1 MLQKIETGKDQV
13 KSRLKEAIY
22 HPIVDKFFREYD
34 SSGCLGEYCNFIGRL
49 SKPARNM
56 LVDTSA
62 TQVHK
67 EKSVI
72 PLLVARNYGF
82 DPGRAVRVGVATEV
96 MWGLSTVADDIL
108 DNDLLRNEQPS
119 MWAQHGFEATNQH
132 ISEILN
138 AIFEYLDLSVGRDA
152 LLLAKGYVQEGL
164 ESIGR
169 HKRMG
174 LATSPDEILCNY
186 AERDGF
192 HTFLPVQTLGNWE
205 NGGLSECAKSLMLG
219 MSLFNQAGQVAN
231 DTSDMRAG
239 KKGVARFSDMREG
252 RVTIAIATLY
262 SLVSGS
268 AKAQVEQLFGSQ
280 REYSLYERN
289 VLAEMIEKSVFVPQ
303 MARRIVD
310 TYERSRAVLQQHFM
324 PQDFNLVEEWIAY
337 KTEKY
342 V

>member
-1 MLQKIETGKDQV
+1 MLQEIETERAQV
-13 KSRLKEAIY
+13 ESRLKEAIY
-22 HPIVDKFFREYD
+22 HPTVDEFFRQYD
-34 SSGCLGEYCNFIGRL
+34 SLGCLEEYCNFIGRL
-49 SKPARNM
+49 SKPARSM
-56 LVDTSA
+56 LVDTNA

-82 DPGRAVRVGVATEV
+82 DPSRAVRVGVATEA

-108 DNDLLRNEQPS
+108 DNDLVRNEQPS
-119 MWAQHGFEATNQH
+119 MWAQHGLEATNQYF
-132 ISEILN
+132 SEILN
-138 AIFEYLDLSVGRDA
+138 AIFEYLDSSVGRDA
-152 LLLAKGYVQEGL
+152 FLLAKGYVQEGL

-169 HKRMG
+169 HKRMD

-192 HTFLPVQTLGNWE
+192 HTFLPIQTLGNWE

-231 DTSDMRAG
+231 DTSDMRSKNG
-239 KKGVARFSDMREG
+239 IARFSDMREG

-268 AKAQVEQLFGSQ
+268 DRAQVEQLFGSQ
-280 REYSLYERN
+280 REYSLYERS

-303 MARRIVD
+303 MTRRIVD
-310 TYERSRAVLQQHFM
+310 TYERSRAVLQQHFL
-324 PQDFNLVEEWIAY
+324 PQDFSLVEAWIAY